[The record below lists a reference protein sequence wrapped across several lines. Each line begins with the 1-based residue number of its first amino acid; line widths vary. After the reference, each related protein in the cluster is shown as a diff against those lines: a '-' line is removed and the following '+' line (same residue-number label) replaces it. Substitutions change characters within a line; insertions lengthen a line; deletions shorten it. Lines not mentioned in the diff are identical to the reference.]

1 MKKWFPLF
9 SFLLTLCILLAPSDT
24 SAHSHTTFI
33 KQYEQL
39 NDEQKQQVDRILNHL
54 HEEFEKLGV
63 KADHPNVHEIYS
75 KLDENTKEQV
85 RTIIKELDEG
95 KISSKEADQKL
106 AELGVI
112 PIDEKCKIFEN
123 LDEETKQKAK
133 EIIKEMKSGAIAR
146 NKAEDQ
152 LKELGVEL
160 PKKPELDE
168 QTREKVNQLLEEV
181 EKEFEKLGLEFPKHH
196 YQHFIK

>member
-9 SFLLTLCILLAPSDT
+9 SFLLALSFLIAPSNT
-24 SAHSHTTFI
+24 LANSHTTFI

-39 NDEQKQQVDRILNHL
+39 NDEQKQEVDRILNHL
-54 HEEFEKLGV
+54 HEELEKLGIEV
-63 KADHPNVHEIYS
+63 EHPNVHEIYS
-75 KLDENTKEQV
+75 KLDEQTKEQV

-95 KISSKEADQKL
+95 KISDKEADQKL

-112 PIDEKCKIFEN
+112 PKDEKCKVFEN

-133 EIIKEMKSGAIAR
+133 EIIKEMKSGAITR
-146 NKAEDQ
+146 EKADEQ
-152 LKELGVEL
+152 LKALGVEL

-168 QTREKVNQLLEEV
+168 QTKEKVNQLLEEA
-181 EKEFEKLGLEFPKHH
+181 EKEFEKLGLEFPTHH
-196 YQHFIK
+196 YKHFIK